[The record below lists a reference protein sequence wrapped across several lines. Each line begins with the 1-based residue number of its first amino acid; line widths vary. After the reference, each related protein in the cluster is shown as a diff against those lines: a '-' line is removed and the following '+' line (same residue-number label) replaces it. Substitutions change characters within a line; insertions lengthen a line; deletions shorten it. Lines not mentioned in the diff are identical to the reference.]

1 MLELLIT
8 NKFIVSL
15 SMDGIKEVQ
24 NYHTPLANGNVI
36 YCG

>member
-8 NKFIVSL
+8 DKFIVSL

-24 NYHTPLANGNVI
+24 NYHRPLVNGNVV